1 MSSSNLTVISGI
13 SYFSTSSITSY
24 VSNKT
29 NHQKFSNLFIGDKNS
44 QKISSNESCL
54 TVEISDLVIFQG
66 LPFNI
71 AQKPWL
77 RKVLDLA
84 RNVSIGCQ
92 PPNRNII
99 SKNIL
104 DVIHDQN
111 IQRKLVMIKKEAD
124 IFGLLFLCD
133 DSTISITP
141 LLKILVSGK
150 IFLLL
155 YQKLLIVRITQLMV
169 G

>member
-1 MSSSNLTVISGI
+1 M
-13 SYFSTSSITSY
+13 
-24 VSNKT
+24 
-29 NHQKFSNLFIGDKNS
+29 
-44 QKISSNESCL
+44 
-54 TVEISDLVIFQG
+54 
-66 LPFNI
+66 
-71 AQKPWL
+71 
-77 RKVLDLA
+77 LDLA

-133 DSTISITP
+133 GSKISMTP

-155 YQKLLIVRITQLMV
+155 Y
-169 G
+169 